1 MGQFIPDRFFWAR
14 DTDAPAENSTPDTTA
29 DGDK

>member
-14 DTDAPAENSTPDTTA
+14 DEDEANEQMNEKSPSIHH
-29 DGDK
+29 